1 MLGPAASTIA
11 YIYIQDHEQT
21 TISTALH
28 PPKVWQQFVDDFYFV
43 LKCNHIKNFF
53 NHYSN
58 LHQNITFTMEEK
70 NDGETAF
77 LNTSLKQETIKERS
91 QYWNKG
97 SLGLLTNTYNCNE
110 SVIFSLF
117 NRAHSII
124 INKNDFHKE
133 SARIKQVLNY
143 NGYQERI
150 TSKTFKRTTNNQ
162 SLPHS

>member
-1 MLGPAASTIA
+1 MLGPATIA

-53 NHYSN
+53 NHYNN

-77 LNTSLKQETIKERS
+77 LNTLLKQEIIKERS
-91 QYWNKG
+91 QYWHKG
-97 SLGLLTNTYNCNE
+97 SLSLLTNTYNCNE
-110 SVIFSLF
+110 SVMKVSFSPCLIE
-117 NRAHSII
+117 HIPLLSI
-124 INKNDFHKE
+124 KMTFTK
-133 SARIKQVLNY
+133 KVL
-143 NGYQERI
+143 E
-150 TSKTFKRTTNNQ
+150 
-162 SLPHS
+162 